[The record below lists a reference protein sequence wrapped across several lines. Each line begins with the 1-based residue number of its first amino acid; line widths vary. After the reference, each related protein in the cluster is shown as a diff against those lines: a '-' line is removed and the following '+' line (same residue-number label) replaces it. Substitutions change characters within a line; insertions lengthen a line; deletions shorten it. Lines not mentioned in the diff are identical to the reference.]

1 MICGLE
7 VNIEMDF
14 IELRCFSVDRIKV
27 GEDNVHWWAV
37 VNINFPKF
45 VTTWFYLNVV
55 IREDGDRVEHIE
67 T

>member
-14 IELRCFSVDRIKV
+14 IDLRCCSGDWIKV
-27 GEDNVHWWAV
+27 AEDNVHWWAV
-37 VNINFPKF
+37 VNIKFPKF
-45 VTTWFYLNVV
+45 VTMWFYLNVV
-55 IREDGDRVEHIE
+55 ICEDGDRVEHIE